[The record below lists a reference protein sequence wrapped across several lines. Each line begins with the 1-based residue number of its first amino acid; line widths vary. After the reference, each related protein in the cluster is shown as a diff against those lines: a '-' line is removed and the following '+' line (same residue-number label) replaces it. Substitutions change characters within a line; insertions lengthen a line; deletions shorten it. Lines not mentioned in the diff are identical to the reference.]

1 MFDMDKVRK
10 MIREEI
16 GRVLDSRAFADAVA
30 LVVDTLLSKPDEAK
44 DDVLVYEAP
53 EPQEVAEEAE
63 AEDSEAAA
71 GSETARLEG

>member
-1 MFDMDKVRK
+1 MFDMNKVRK

-44 DDVLVYEAP
+44 QEADK
-53 EPQEVAEEAE
+53 EAE